1 LDGEGDVPNTLE
13 EAIQQVKPKLQIQ
26 RGESI
31 KVAWELY
38 GFRSGETLSTRIG
51 LVRSNVGIL
60 RRLGEFMRLLET
72 DPLPDMSF
80 RDSSING
87 LGTVFRSVNIDF
99 PNVEAGEYTITIEL
113 QPEGREVMVLSRNIT
128 VIH

>member
-1 LDGEGDVPNTLE
+1 
-13 EAIQQVKPKLQIQ
+13 
-26 RGESI
+26 
-31 KVAWELY
+31 
-38 GFRSGETLSTRIG
+38 
-51 LVRSNVGIL
+51 VGIL